1 MSVERFDVEGALREQ
16 YERTPVATAPNK
28 PRGRTTNDV
37 LGLEALDFDAAFV
50 APTVPATIV
59 RAGGA
64 GVYVS
69 EAFAGESRYTELLN
83 WSPLASARR
92 LAFVCADCG
101 AGKTVAFVSVAAAA
115 MIAGQRVLV
124 VVPRQA
130 LADQLYEVIGEKTNR
145 PGLHYKNADR
155 MRETTH
161 DYFVT
166 TVDSLHAIM
175 VDGEYGGGFGCVIF
189 DEVSLIVSHALVG
202 STLDRTSNSRLV
214 AIGLLRAV
222 VEHATISVFCDKDV
236 RAVEVDFVAKAA
248 SGYAS
253 ATLFKLTSTR
263 KVNLM
268 YVDKKEAFVAAVD
281 VSLEQGRRLA
291 IFVPSQQVFIFY
303 FFCFSSP
310 NANAYT
316 DSACV
321 GRVLC

>member
-16 YERTPVATAPNK
+16 YERTPVTTAPNK

-37 LGLEALDFDAAFV
+37 LGLDGPVDFAAAFC
-50 APTVPATIV
+50 APTEAATIV

-69 EAFAGESRYTELLN
+69 EAFASDLRYTELSD
-83 WSPLASARR
+83 WSSAARR

-101 AGKTVAFVSVAAAA
+101 AGKTVAFVSIAAAA
-115 MIAGQRVLV
+115 MSAGQRVLV

-166 TVDSLHAIM
+166 TVDSLHTIM
-175 VDGEYGGGFGCVIF
+175 VDGEYSGGFGCVIF
-189 DEVSLIVSHALVG
+189 DEVSLIVNHALVG

-222 VEHATISVFCDKDV
+222 IEHATISVCCDKDV
-236 RAVEVDFVAKAA
+236 RAIEVDFVAKAA
-248 SGYAS
+248 IGYGS
-253 ATLFKLTSTR
+253 ATLFKLTSMR

-268 YVDKKEAFVAAVD
+268 YVDKKEAFVAAVG

-291 IFVPSQQVFIFY
+291 IFVPSQQVFY
-303 FFCFSSP
+303 FLFFF
-310 NANAYT
+310 
-316 DSACV
+316 
-321 GRVLC
+321 RKL